1 MNSICLYFQIHQPF
15 RLKRYRFFDIG
26 ADHYYY
32 DDYTNKSILRKVAT
46 RSYLPANQILLDL
59 IKKYPGQFKV
69 SFSITG
75 IALDQFELY
84 SPEVIRSFKALAD
97 TGQVEFLAETYSH
110 SIAILNNTAEFIDQV
125 RLHSAKIKELF
136 GQESK
141 VFRNTELVYS
151 DSIGEVVAGLGFSA
165 MLAEGAKYI
174 LGWKSPNFLYYNVH
188 KPKLKLLLRNYKLS
202 DDISFRFSNKSWSQW
217 PLTADKYA
225 QWIKSIDDKED
236 ILNLF
241 MDYETFGEH
250 QKADSGIFE
259 FLKMLPVEL
268 IEKHGV
274 AFYTPSEVAEKFQPV
289 APLPV
294 PFATSWADEERDLSA
309 WLGNELQKEAFQKL
323 YSLRDLII
331 PSGDPDLKKDW
342 EYLQSSDHFYYMCT
356 KFFADQAVHN
366 YFNPYQN
373 PYDAFINYMNVL
385 SDFTIRVEKS
395 VNRVKYHDVPLD
407 ELHGEFLEHAI
418 ADYEQIIKKLRQK
431 RALQKRLERKV
442 MLKSPVLPERN
453 ASLVPPPTKIKKKK

>member
-1 MNSICLYFQIHQPF
+1 VLF
-15 RLKRYRFFDIG
+15 R
-26 ADHYYY
+26 
-32 DDYTNKSILRKVAT
+32 S
-46 RSYLPANQILLDL
+46 
-59 IKKYPGQFKV
+59 
-69 SFSITG
+69 
-75 IALDQFELY
+75 
-84 SPEVIRSFKALAD
+84 
-97 TGQVEFLAETYSH
+97 
-110 SIAILNNTAEFIDQV
+110 
-125 RLHSAKIKELF
+125 
-136 GQESK
+136 
-141 VFRNTELVYS
+141 VYS

-188 KPKLKLLLRNYKLS
+188 KHKLKLLLRNYKLS
-202 DDISFRFSNKSWSQW
+202 DDISFRFSSKSWSQW

-225 QWIKSIDDKED
+225 QWIKSIDVKED

-250 QKADSGIFE
+250 QKADSGIFD
-259 FLKMLPVEL
+259 FLKMFPVEL

-274 AFYTPSEVAEKFQPV
+274 VFYTPSEVAEKFQPV

-323 YSLRDLII
+323 YGLRDLII
-331 PSGDPDLKKDW
+331 SSGDPDLKKDW

-395 VNRVKYHDVPLD
+395 VNQVKYHDVPLD
-407 ELHGEFLEHAI
+407 ELHGDFLENAI

-431 RALQKRLERKV
+431 RAHQKRLERKA
-442 MLKSPVLPERN
+442 MLKSPVLPERK
-453 ASLVPPPTKIKKKK
+453 APVIPPTTKIKKKK